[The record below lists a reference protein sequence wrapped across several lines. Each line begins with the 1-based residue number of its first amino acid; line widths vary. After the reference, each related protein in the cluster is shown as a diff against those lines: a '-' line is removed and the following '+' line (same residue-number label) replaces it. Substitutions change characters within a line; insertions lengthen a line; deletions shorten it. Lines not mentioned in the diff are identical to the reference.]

1 MSGQTTSKTKATAPE
16 NEPTIIMERHVNAS
30 PEAVYAA
37 WSNPDAFAQWMGPNG
52 FTITM
57 KAMDFRVGGLCRYIM
72 HAPDGTNYGNRHKYR
87 ELKRASR
94 IAYTHS
100 SDIDNDPEA
109 FEVTVD
115 LIEQD
120 GGTLVRIHS
129 VFPSLERLR
138 ELKKIGAVEFG
149 KQSWDKLAAWVENH
163 SRSVGTSSGPA
174 S

>member
-1 MSGQTTSKTKATAPE
+1 VPLHHACARRYE
-16 NEPTIIMERHVNAS
+16 LREPAQISRAETHVADRLH
-30 PEAVYAA
+30 PQ
-37 WSNPDAFAQWMGPNG
+37 FG
-52 FTITM
+52 
-57 KAMDFRVGGLCRYIM
+57 
-72 HAPDGTNYGNRHKYR
+72 YR
-87 ELKRASR
+87 QRPGSL
-94 IAYTHS
+94 
-100 SDIDNDPEA
+100 
-109 FEVTVD
+109 EVTVD

-149 KQSWDKLAAWVENH
+149 KQSWDKLAAWVEKH